1 MKKFDLPPPV
11 KLVAGLL
18 YRDEDWLHRAL
29 NDLRTE
35 FGEIDHQSEPLEF
48 HYTDYYF
55 KEMGQPLFRVFVSF
69 EKLIDPSELSVIK
82 VYTNALEERYSQSAS
97 ENRVMNIDPGYL
109 NATAYILATSK
120 NYAHRIYIGRG
131 VFAQQELL
139 FEKKR
144 VLTLDWTYPDYRSV
158 EYQDI
163 FKKVRQIYLKQI
175 KDLPDSI
182 RSSEIIL

>member
-18 YRDEDWLHRAL
+18 YREGDCLNRAL
-29 NDLRTE
+29 IDLRTE
-35 FGEIDHQSEPLEF
+35 FGEIDHQSEPLPF

-55 KEMGQPLFRVFVSF
+55 EEMGQPLFRIFVSF
-69 EKLIDPSELSVIK
+69 EKLIDPAELSVIK
-82 VYTNALEERYSQSAS
+82 VFTNALEDRYQQSAS
-97 ENRVMNIDPGYL
+97 GTRVMNIDPGYI
-109 NATAYILATSK
+109 NGTAYILATSK

-131 VFAQQELL
+131 IFAQQELL

-144 VLTLDWTYPDYRSV
+144 ILTLDWTYPDYRSV

-163 FKKVRQIYLKQI
+163 LRKIRQIYLQQI
-175 KDLPDSI
+175 RDLPEPL
-182 RSSEIIL
+182 SSSGVIL

>member
-18 YRDEDWLHRAL
+18 YREEDWLQRAL
-29 NDLRTE
+29 IDLRTE
-35 FGEIDHQSEPLEF
+35 FGDIDYQSPALEF

-69 EKLIDPSELSVIK
+69 EKLIDPAELSVIK
-82 VYTNALEERYSQSAS
+82 VYTNALEERYSPS
-97 ENRVMNIDPGYL
+97 ESEKRVINIDPGYI

-120 NYAHRIYIGRG
+120 NYSHRIYIGRG
-131 VFAQQELL
+131 IFAQQELL

-144 VLTLDWTYPDYRSV
+144 IMTLDWTYPDYRSV
-158 EYQDI
+158 DYQDI
-163 FKKVRQIYLKQI
+163 LRKIRQMYLKQVQALAEHLGSN
-175 KDLPDSI
+175 KV
-182 RSSEIIL
+182 IL

>member
-18 YRDEDWLHRAL
+18 YREQNWLNRAL
-29 NDLRTE
+29 VDLRTE

-55 KEMGQPLFRVFVSF
+55 KAMGQPLFRVFVSF
-69 EKLIDPSELSVIK
+69 EKLFDPAELSVIK
-82 VYTNALEERYSQSAS
+82 VYANALEERYSS
-97 ENRVMNIDPGYL
+97 ENRVINIDPGYL

-131 VFAQQELL
+131 IFAQQELL
-139 FEKKR
+139 FERKR
-144 VLTLDWTYPDYRSV
+144 ILTLDWTYPDYRSV

-163 FKKVRQIYLKQI
+163 LKKVRQIYLRQI
-175 KDLPDSI
+175 KDLPDPM
-182 RSSEIIL
+182 SSAEIIL